1 MKTGTRIPRRS
12 AKKAIQID
20 KWLKM
25 SEKDKKR
32 TFLDMELKI
41 AEDAASYATMALQR
55 ELERG
60 QGLPRTAAR
69 LSKDLENARASVKK
83 ANELIERLDNEDF
96 DDTDLDL
103 EGLPEL
109 VSSSS
114 SSWDLQG
121 EMPSDTATSTS
132 SDMPTE
138 GLQPKMALRIL
149 AAAGFLP
156 PEATSHLQEHDER
169 RHSEAQVK
177 AQTDKF
183 KCKFKA
189 QVRAQ
194 TDPQANMYAWHAHEH
209 DERRVTAVTAYMS
222 RASASSGSEPSSSSS
237 HCAEQGSS
245 AAHEEDEPMAPE
257 PFTVALA
264 HEMKK
269 WPENIMQGVTEEL
282 ARESESPALAHI
294 KSCLKKAIE
303 YQKSLDTEMAEI
315 TGELRNMDL
324 ELELD

>member
-32 TFLDMELKI
+32 SFLDMELKI

-83 ANELIERLDNEDF
+83 AHELIERLENEDF
-96 DDTDLDL
+96 DDTDPDL

-156 PEATSHLQEHDER
+156 PEATSHLQEHDTWDTK
-169 RHSEAQVK
+169 VK
-177 AQTDKF
+177 
-183 KCKFKA
+183 KCIFKA

>member
-32 TFLDMELKI
+32 SFLDMELKI

-60 QGLPRTAAR
+60 QGLPRTPAR

-83 ANELIERLDNEDF
+83 AHELIERLENEDF
-96 DDTDLDL
+96 DDTDPDL

-114 SSWDLQG
+114 SSWALQG
-121 EMPSDTATSTS
+121 EMPSDTASSTS

-138 GLQPKMALRIL
+138 GLQPKMASNEQCYVKLSYL
-149 AAAGFLP
+149 
-156 PEATSHLQEHDER
+156 EER
-169 RHSEAQVK
+169 MCNTDVEPSACSRHAQSAMSGERWGISK
-177 AQTDKF
+177 THK
-183 KCKFKA
+183 
-189 QVRAQ
+189 
-194 TDPQANMYAWHAHEH
+194 QANMYARHAHEH

-315 TGELRNMDL
+315 TEGLRNL